1 MFQRHAI
8 QKLHCNESLA
18 ILLPDIVDC
27 ADVGVIQCGCRL
39 CLALETSQGLRVS
52 GNIFWQEFE
61 CDKAMQ
67 PSVLGLV
74 NHTHAPA
81 AQLFDDAVVRDGLT
95 NHRSGVL
102 SLSDEH
108 GRPTRTASQ
117 TKKSAVPTWDRSHSL
132 NPSYATFRWRTF
144 RLTLPQRT
152 NAYQQFKENPRQAR
166 RSPGC

>member
-1 MFQRHAI
+1 IQSIGNLHYERQHHLEVYWNPSNPMFQRHAI

-81 AQLFDDAVVRDGLT
+81 AQLFD
-95 NHRSGVL
+95 
-102 SLSDEH
+102 
-108 GRPTRTASQ
+108 
-117 TKKSAVPTWDRSHSL
+117 
-132 NPSYATFRWRTF
+132 
-144 RLTLPQRT
+144 
-152 NAYQQFKENPRQAR
+152 
-166 RSPGC
+166 